1 MRAIALQIYTL
12 VSIYSIAPAP
22 ANGSKK
28 GSSTSLGKGG
38 GPSFPRKKRI
48 KAGRGEPP
56 TVVSDRASPGIRDLR
71 IRDRWVGF
79 FVI

>member
-1 MRAIALQIYTL
+1 MLASVAKRGLRR
-12 VSIYSIAPAP
+12 
-22 ANGSKK
+22 GSARRRS
-28 GSSTSLGKGG
+28 GAGRTDADEEREGG

-48 KAGRGEPP
+48 IKAGRGAPP